1 MHAEEKKLEDIFAES
16 VKYKIP
22 DYQRPY
28 SWEEKQATQLFE
40 DIYEAFSSN
49 AKEYFIGSL
58 ILIKREDGDFDVVD
72 GQQRLTTLTI
82 LFSSIMNRLEEIGQK
97 EYVKKKIVHFNPMTK
112 ENGDCRLSVRQS
124 DASLYRKAII
134 EWADI
139 SAYELS
145 EPQEKMV
152 GNRNLFAQKL
162 SEMSLDEVIKFEQ
175 FVEKKVQVVWVHTE
189 NFPSAF
195 RLFNVLNARG
205 LPLSNSDLIK
215 SSLLSK
221 VQNEHE
227 RQEVSEHWESIEEKI
242 GISNLDDFFGHLR
255 TSILGNKQVKSL
267 QEEFVSIIETSKQNA
282 SEIISDLLKSASV
295 YRRIVDGGF
304 SESES
309 AIYFR
314 SLQRVFY
321 ADWIPALLC
330 YLRSSPKILSEVE
343 FISHLEKIT
352 YQNWIRGLGRTKRS
366 QVYYDII
373 SSINKCESRDIQ
385 LSIFA
390 KHANNEELSAFIEGD
405 VYTRPY
411 AKAVLLRIEDAL
423 QDDSVS
429 KTYSGIISVE
439 HVLPQ
444 TPKDEYWSQRFTQ
457 EECRGV
463 VHKLGNLTLLSGRK
477 NSAAQNYSF
486 PKKKKVYLEKDRKV
500 SFDMTKDICSIE
512 DWDRTIIQERQ
523 TKYTKLLLEYFIM

>member
-1 MHAEEKKLEDIFAES
+1 MHAEEKKLEDIFADS
-16 VKYKIP
+16 VKYRIP

-28 SWEEKQATQLFE
+28 SWEEKQATQLYE
-40 DIYEAFSSN
+40 DIYEAFSTR

-58 ILIKREDGDFDVVD
+58 ILIKRDDGDFDVVD

-82 LFSSIMNRLEEIGQK
+82 LFSSIMNRLEETGQK

-112 ENGDCRLSVRQS
+112 ENGDCRLSVRHS
-124 DASLYRKAII
+124 DANLYRKSII

-139 SAYELS
+139 SAFDLS

-162 SEMSLDEVIKFEQ
+162 SEMSLDEVVKFEQ
-175 FVEKKVQVVWVHTE
+175 YIEKKVQVVWVHTE

-221 VQNEHE
+221 VKNEHE
-227 RQEVSEHWESIEEKI
+227 RHEVSEHWESIEEKI

-255 TSILGNKQVKSL
+255 TSMLGNKQVKSL
-267 QEEFVSIIETSKQNA
+267 QEEFVSIIENSKQNA
-282 SEIISDLLKSASV
+282 SEIVSDLLKSAGV
-295 YRRIVDGGF
+295 YKRIVEGGF

-309 AIYFR
+309 AVFFR
-314 SLQRVFY
+314 SLQRVYY
-321 ADWIPALLC
+321 AEWVPALLC
-330 YLRSSPKILSEVE
+330 YLRSSPKILSESE

-373 SSINKCESRDIQ
+373 TSINKCESRENQ
-385 LSIFA
+385 LAIFS
-390 KHANNEELSAFIEGD
+390 KHSNNEELAAFIEGD

-429 KTYSGIISVE
+429 KTYSGIVSVE

-444 TPKDEYWSQRFTQ
+444 TPKDEYWSDRFAQ
-457 EECRGV
+457 DECRGI
-463 VHKLGNLTLLSGRK
+463 VHKIGNLTLLSGRK
-477 NSAAQNYSF
+477 NSFAQNYSF

-500 SFDMTKDICSIE
+500 SFDMTKEICSIE
-512 DWDRTIIQERQ
+512 EWTKDIIKERQ
-523 TKYTKLLLEYFIM
+523 AKYVNLLIGYFTI